1 MHTEIDPRLPALY
14 VEAEKLVAVEGP
26 SEELISRFI
35 DQESDPVK
43 QRRVVSIVGSRGS
56 GKTTLANQVYQ
67 KIKGRFS
74 CSAFVSVSR
83 KPIMVNILKDLLA
96 EIENNDRKSD
106 KYLATRSCS
115 ERHLIERLRAHLE
128 NKRYLVVVDD
138 IWSKSAWEQIQCA
151 LPKNFH
157 GSRIITTTRINK
169 VAEFCCTSNEG
180 FVYPMKPL
188 SNNDSKILFLK
199 RTFVVAAEC
208 PSQLEGIM
216 DDILHKCDG
225 LPLAIVNI
233 ASLLASKPVSREEWE
248 RVRDSVCSA
257 HGKEKDKELEVI
269 DKILSLSYCDLT
281 QPLKTCLLYLSMFP
295 EDYII
300 GKYRLVWRWIADEF
314 VVPKHGYTLEEVGES
329 YFNELINRNMIQQEF
344 KFYGEAISCRVHD
357 IVLDFIVTRSN
368 EENFVSVLDAQH
380 IPSQCD
386 KIRRLYIHK
395 KNEHAAEVSQQ
406 NKNMSHLRSLHVFG
420 RITWMPPLLDL
431 QILRVL
437 YLEDCNGLKEDHLKN
452 IGSLIHLRYL
462 GLRNTNVKNLPIQI
476 RKLEYLQTL
485 DLRGSGITELPESI
499 VHLKR
504 LRHLVGQRLR
514 LPDGFGN
521 MEALQELWEINGSK
535 SSINFGKDL
544 QNLIQL
550 RVLGIHFEHTYCD
563 DGQISTALCKLG
575 ENNLRSLHIINMGC
589 GPPTCFADPWRSP
602 PRLLQKF
609 VLQGYRDDNLPLFP
623 KWISPLLSELTYLDF
638 GVDQMNG
645 RDLHMLEGLHALC
658 VLCLSAEE
666 IPKEGLSVS
675 CNGFQSLRHLCFH
688 NIFGPGL
695 VFKEGAMPKLQKLFL
710 AFDADEA
717 HSTYGCIGFGIQHL
731 FCLNYIEVSINR
743 TPAMK
748 SAKYAIDKEV
758 KLLTSNPQVKFV

>member
-1 MHTEIDPRLPALY
+1 MENPDVQVSAWMNDVREAAYNIEDCIDLFMHHVDHEPPGSVAGIKGLVRKSMRKLKKLTYRHKLANQIRQLKALVNGTYERHLKYKIDDCNPGVMHTEIDPRLPALY

-35 DQESDPVK
+35 DQEM
-43 QRRVVSIVGSRGS
+43 I
-56 GKTTLANQVYQ
+56 
-67 KIKGRFS
+67 RFS

-128 NKRYLVVVDD
+128 NRRYLVVVDD

-300 GKYRLVWRWIADEF
+300 GKYSLVWRWIAEGF

-344 KFYGEAISCRVHD
+344 KFYGEAISGRVHD

-368 EENFVSVLDAQH
+368 EENFVSLLDAQN

-563 DGQISTALCKLG
+563 DGQISTALY
-575 ENNLRSLHIINMGC
+575 
-589 GPPTCFADPWRSP
+589 PWRSP

-645 RDLHMLEGLHALC
+645 RDLHMLED
-658 VLCLSAEE
+658 
-666 IPKEGLSVS
+666 EG
-675 CNGFQSLRHLCFH
+675 R
-688 NIFGPGL
+688 
-695 VFKEGAMPKLQKLFL
+695 
-710 AFDADEA
+710 
-717 HSTYGCIGFGIQHL
+717 
-731 FCLNYIEVSINR
+731 R
-743 TPAMK
+743 TW
-748 SAKYAIDKEV
+748 
-758 KLLTSNPQVKFV
+758 

>member
-1 MHTEIDPRLPALY
+1 
-14 VEAEKLVAVEGP
+14 
-26 SEELISRFI
+26 
-35 DQESDPVK
+35 
-43 QRRVVSIVGSRGS
+43 
-56 GKTTLANQVYQ
+56 
-67 KIKGRFS
+67 
-74 CSAFVSVSR
+74 
-83 KPIMVNILKDLLA
+83 
-96 EIENNDRKSD
+96 
-106 KYLATRSCS
+106 
-115 ERHLIERLRAHLE
+115 
-128 NKRYLVVVDD
+128 
-138 IWSKSAWEQIQCA
+138 
-151 LPKNFH
+151 
-157 GSRIITTTRINK
+157 
-169 VAEFCCTSNEG
+169 
-180 FVYPMKPL
+180 
-188 SNNDSKILFLK
+188 
-199 RTFVVAAEC
+199 
-208 PSQLEGIM
+208 
-216 DDILHKCDG
+216 
-225 LPLAIVNI
+225 
-233 ASLLASKPVSREEWE
+233 
-248 RVRDSVCSA
+248 
-257 HGKEKDKELEVI
+257 
-269 DKILSLSYCDLT
+269 
-281 QPLKTCLLYLSMFP
+281 MFP

-666 IPKEGLSVS
+666 IPKKGLSVS